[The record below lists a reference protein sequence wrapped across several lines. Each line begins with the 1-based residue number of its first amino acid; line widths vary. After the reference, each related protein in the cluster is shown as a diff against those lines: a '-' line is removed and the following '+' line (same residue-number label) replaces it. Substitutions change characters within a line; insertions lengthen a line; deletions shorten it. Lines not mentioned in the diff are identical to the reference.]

1 MSDSLCPFA
10 RTATRPS
17 AAPSFAQKASCFRRP
32 IRPFNSEQSIQAYAL
47 VSDVVTN
54 LYLMG
59 IGERNIAN
67 LYSDFHNPP
76 TDAELYTLI
85 PPVPAKQDVEAVNE
99 IAAPINRNK

>member
-1 MSDSLCPFA
+1 LERRA
-10 RTATRPS
+10 VIRAK
-17 AAPSFAQKASCFRRP
+17 SFMLQVTDASS
-32 IRPFNSEQSIQAYAL
+32 FNSEQSIQAYAL

-59 IGERNIAN
+59 IGERNIAH

-76 TDAELYTLI
+76 TDAELYALI
-85 PPVPAKQDVEAVNE
+85 PPVPAKQDVEAVSE